1 MLNNIKQYFNKKK
14 LTDSKYEYLF
24 DKYEGDELVC
34 FDCETTG
41 LNPKIDDII
50 SIGAVKIKGN
60 NIDLQNKFEKFVKPK
75 NAAMVSDAI
84 KIHHI
89 REVDLINA
97 EDIDNVIEEFLDF
110 VGNRPL
116 VGYYLSFDIAMVNK
130 YIKPKIGI
138 KLPNQANEV
147 SSIYYDKVSKY
158 HSIDIDLKFKTI
170 MNNLDLPFMKAH
182 DATNDAIMTALM
194 YIKLNNTKIINI
206 KNIKH

>member
-1 MLNNIKQYFNKKK
+1 MINHIKQYFSKRK
-14 LTDSKYEYLF
+14 LTDQKYQYLF
-24 DKYEGDELVC
+24 DKYEGDEFVC

-60 NIDLQNKFEKFVKPK
+60 TIDIQNKFERFVKPK
-75 NAAMVSDAI
+75 NAAMVSEAI

-89 REVDLINA
+89 REIDLLNA
-97 EDIDNVIEEFLDF
+97 GDIDDVIEEFLDF
-110 VGNRPL
+110 IGNRPL

-138 KLPNQANEV
+138 KLPNIPNEV

-158 HSIDIDLKFKTI
+158 HSIDIDLSFKSI
-170 MNNLDLPFMKAH
+170 MDNLDLPFLRAH
-182 DATNDAIMTALM
+182 DATNDAIMTALI
-194 YIKLNNTKIINI
+194 YIKLNNTNIINI
-206 KNIKH
+206 KK

>member
-1 MLNNIKQYFNKKK
+1 MIHYIKQYFNKKN
-14 LTDSKYEYLF
+14 LSDSKYEYLF
-24 DKYEGDELVC
+24 DKYEGDELIC

-41 LNPKIDDII
+41 LNPKKDDII

-60 NIDLQNKFEKFVKPK
+60 NIEIQNKFERFVKPK
-75 NAAMVSDAI
+75 NAAMREEAI

-97 EDIDNVIEEFLDF
+97 DDIDDVIEEFLDF

-130 YIKPKIGI
+130 YIQPKIGI
-138 KLPNQANEV
+138 TLPNKRNEV

-170 MNNLDLPFMKAH
+170 MNNLDLPFLSAH
-182 DATNDAIMTALM
+182 DAINDAIMTALI
-194 YIKLNNTKIINI
+194 YIKLNNINTINI

>member
-1 MLNNIKQYFNKKK
+1 MLNDIKQYFNKKK
-14 LTDSKYEYLF
+14 LTDPKYEYLF

-60 NIDLQNKFEKFVKPK
+60 NIDLQNKFERFVKPK

-84 KIHHI
+84 KIHQI

-138 KLPNQANEV
+138 TLPNQANEV

-158 HSIDIDLKFKTI
+158 HNVDVDLKFKTI
-170 MNNLDLPFMKAH
+170 MDNLNVPFMKAH
-182 DATNDAIMTALM
+182 DATNDAVMTALI
-194 YIKLNNTKIINI
+194 YIKLNNTNIINI
-206 KNIKH
+206 KNIKS

>member
-1 MLNNIKQYFNKKK
+1 MLNNIIQYFNKKK
-14 LTDSKYEYLF
+14 LTDPKYEYLF

-60 NIDLQNKFEKFVKPK
+60 DIDLQNKFERFVKPK
-75 NAAMVSDAI
+75 NAAMVSEAI

-89 REVDLINA
+89 REIDLVNA
-97 EDIDNVIEEFLDF
+97 ENIDDVIEEFLDF

-138 KLPNQANEV
+138 TLPNLANEV

-158 HSIDIDLKFKTI
+158 HNIDIDLKFQTI
-170 MNNLDLPFMKAH
+170 MYNLDIPLMRAH
-182 DATNDAIMTALM
+182 DATNDAIMTALI
-194 YIKLNNTKIINI
+194 YIKLNNINIINI
-206 KNIKH
+206 KSIKS

>member
-1 MLNNIKQYFNKKK
+1 MLNKIIQYFNKKN
-14 LTDSKYEYLF
+14 LTEAKYEYLF

-60 NIDLQNKFEKFVKPK
+60 NIDLQNKFERFVKPK
-75 NAAMVSDAI
+75 NAAMIAEAI
-84 KIHHI
+84 KIHQI

-97 EDIDNVIEEFLDF
+97 EDIDSVIEEFLEF
-110 VGNRPL
+110 IGNRPL

-138 KLPNQANEV
+138 TLPNTQNEV

-170 MNNLDLPFMKAH
+170 MNNLDLPFLRAH
-182 DATNDAIMTALM
+182 DATNDAIMTALIF
-194 YIKLNNTKIINI
+194 IKLCHTDIINI
-206 KNIKH
+206 KH

>member
-1 MLNNIKQYFNKKK
+1 MLNEIKQYFNKKR
-14 LTDSKYEYLF
+14 LTDPKYEYLF
-24 DKYEGDELVC
+24 DTYEGDELVC

-60 NIDLQNKFEKFVKPK
+60 NIDIQNKFERFVKPK
-75 NAAMVSDAI
+75 NAAMMSEAI

-89 REVDLINA
+89 REVDLLNA
-97 EDIDNVIEEFLDF
+97 EDIDDVIKEFLDF

-138 KLPNQANEV
+138 TLPNQANEV

-158 HSIDIDLKFKTI
+158 HNVDVDLKFKTI
-170 MNNLDLPFMKAH
+170 MDNLDIPLMRAH
-182 DATNDAIMTALM
+182 DATNDAIMTALI
-194 YIKLNNTKIINI
+194 YIKLNNTNIINI
-206 KNIKH
+206 KNIRS

>member
-1 MLNNIKQYFNKKK
+1 MINYIKQYFNKKK
-14 LTDSKYEYLF
+14 LTDPKYEYLF

-41 LNPKIDDII
+41 LNPKLDDII
-50 SIGAVKIKGN
+50 SIGAVTIKGDK
-60 NIDLQNKFEKFVKPK
+60 IDLHNKFERFVKPK
-75 NAAMVSDAI
+75 NAAMISDAI

-89 REVDLINA
+89 REVDLIHA
-97 EDIDNVIEEFLDF
+97 EDIDDVIEEFLDF

-138 KLPNQANEV
+138 TLPNKANEV

-158 HSIDIDLKFKTI
+158 HSVDIDLKFKTI
-170 MNNLDLPFMKAH
+170 MNNLNLPFMKAH
-182 DATNDAIMTALM
+182 DATNDAIMTALI
-194 YIKLNNTKIINI
+194 YIKLNNINTINI
-206 KNIKH
+206 KKHY